1 MAGERSTSLGGIG
14 EIPSLQFASV
24 EEAERGCRK
33 LVVQLLSYLGVD
45 VRGEHVSISLIKAIK
60 TPLGRDHTDKP
71 WLRSME
77 ASDAAKIAVKQA
89 SSLNSGRIMLNG
101 CRV

>member
-1 MAGERSTSLGGIG
+1 M
-14 EIPSLQFASV
+14 

-33 LVVQLLSYLGVD
+33 LVVQLLSYQGVD
-45 VRGEHVSISLIKAIK
+45 VRGEHVNISLIKAIK
-60 TPLGRDHTDKP
+60 GTPFRKDHTDK
-71 WLRSME
+71 LM
-77 ASDAAKIAVKQA
+77 ASLDVRLLMRRRRIAVKQA